1 MIRRTVFTVLA
12 LLLPSLA
19 GAQVKLLRHPDY
31 SKGRVVFSYL
41 GDIWTANENGSA
53 VERLTDNKAR
63 DQFPRFSPD
72 GQWIAFSSNRAG
84 NYDVFV
90 MPAAGGKPRQLTF
103 HSANDETVGWS
114 PDGKWIL
121 FTSSRGN
128 GVFPGVTT
136 LWQVS
141 PEGGMEQPIRTDWGS
156 WASYS
161 PDGAKL
167 AFTRHPATWSR
178 KHYRGSYAADL
189 WLMDAAS
196 NNFTKVIDDD
206 YKGNR
211 LWPMYGRTGEI
222 YFVSNETSSE
232 KNIKFGGP
240 EAMKS
245 VNNIWKISDKGG
257 KATQVTH
264 HTDGNLFFPSI
275 SADRKTIVYEDN
287 FGLWKLDTASGKSTE
302 IRIDIKSDSKENDT
316 ELVTLTEAEGFSLSP
331 TNKRAAIV
339 AHGEIFTIATDRGEP
354 QRVTETPWREQDPRW
369 SPNGKA
375 IAFVSDRTGRQEVY
389 VSDELG
395 KNVNKLSDADCDK
408 SAIVWAPD
416 SKSLLYAASDHKL
429 RQVDVETGKTDV
441 LAASDVS
448 NIEGPQFSPDGKWIS
463 YGKQD
468 KLLRSSV
475 YLMELATHQEHKI
488 GGEEFLLSR
497 GAKWTPDGKKLVFL
511 GGYGAPGMS
520 SLNRTTL
527 GLFSVGLTPADKNP
541 DSGDLDTEAQ
551 AEAAAAETA
560 AAGRG
565 GRGAG
570 AAAPANVQVKIVW
583 DGLNRRIKSFPAAG
597 SVSMVAPSPDSRTY
611 LIMATPPA
619 EGGGATGGA
628 AGAGSMYTIA
638 EDGTHLTHLNTTP
651 ADAAA
656 GGRGRGGRGGGFGG
670 GGEPQWARDGRS
682 IYFMSGGGLYTL
694 AIAAPQPGD
703 TNAAPAS
710 GGGGRG
716 GRGAA
721 AAPAA
726 AASSSSTGA
735 GPSPRHI
742 AFTVRM
748 EIDFAQERKQ
758 VFEEAWRT
766 MKNRFYDPAMHGVNW
781 AAAKDTYEP
790 LLGHVADVDELHNVI
805 MEMIGEMN
813 ASHTGISGGG
823 LIPGQPEPAE
833 RVQTRYPG
841 FEIEPDASGYYKVSS
856 IYRKGP
862 ADHEYLKIA
871 VGNYVLAVNDKELKT
886 KDNYWRLF
894 NLLPGRKFEF
904 LVNSKPAADGA
915 WTVSIEPMTAA
926 AKNNLDY
933 DLWVLSRKEMVDK
946 LSGGQIGYLHIRAM
960 DAPSFEKF
968 QRDLLE
974 NLDKKALIIDERFN
988 GGGGID
994 QELLEILNQRK
1005 QYESYRTRESVVVPR
1020 PFQAF
1025 YGPMTVLQNERSAS
1039 NAEMFPAGFRALGLG
1054 KVIDV
1059 PTSGQVIGTGSYTLL
1074 DGSALRTPG
1083 VGVYGPKGENLENFG
1098 VPPDVPVDNGPADFL
1113 EHRDRQIEK
1122 AVEVLKAEM
1131 K

>member
-1 MIRRTVFTVLA
+1 MIRRTVFALVA
-12 LLLPSLA
+12 LLLPALA
-19 GAQVKLLRHPDY
+19 QAQVKLLRHPDY
-31 SKGRVVFSYL
+31 SRGRVVFSYL
-41 GDIWTANENGSA
+41 GDIWIANENGSA

-72 GQWIAFSSNRAG
+72 GQWIAFSSNREG
-84 NYDVFV
+84 NYDVFA
-90 MPAAGGKPRQLTF
+90 MPVAGGKPRQLTF
-103 HSANDETVGWS
+103 HSANDDVVGWS

-128 GVFPGVTT
+128 GVFPGVAT

-141 PEGGMEQPIRTDWGS
+141 PEGGMEQPVPTDWGS

-161 PDGAKL
+161 PDGGKL
-167 AFTRHPATWSR
+167 AFTRHPGNWSR
-178 KHYRGSYAADL
+178 KHYRGSFAADV
-189 WLMDAAS
+189 WLMDVAS
-196 NNFTKVIDDD
+196 KKFTKVIDDD

-211 LWPMYGRTGEI
+211 LWPMYGPAGEI
-222 YFVSNETSSE
+222 YFVSNELANE

-240 EAMKS
+240 EVMKS
-245 VNNIWKISDKGG
+245 ANNIWKVSDKGG
-257 KATQVTH
+257 KATQVTRH
-264 HTDGNLFFPSI
+264 ADGNLFFPSI

-287 FGLWKLDTASGKSTE
+287 FGIWKLDTASGKSTE

-331 TNKRAAIV
+331 TNKRAAIA

-375 IAFVSDRTGRQEVY
+375 VAFVSDRTGRQEIY
-389 VSDELG
+389 LSDELG
-395 KNVNKLSDADCDK
+395 KNVKKLSDVDCDK

-416 SKSLLYAASDHKL
+416 SKSLLYAGSDHKL
-429 RQVDVETGKTDV
+429 RQVEVDTGTTDV
-441 LAASDVS
+441 LVSSDVS
-448 NIEGPQFSPDGKWIS
+448 GIEGPQFSPDGKWIS

-475 YLMELATHQEHKI
+475 YLMELATRQEHKI
-488 GGEEFLLSR
+488 GGDEFLLSR
-497 GAKWTPDGKKLVFL
+497 GARWTPDGKKLVFL

-527 GLFSVGLTPADKNP
+527 GLFNVAFTPADKDP
-541 DSGDLDTEAQ
+541 SSTGDLDTEAQ

-570 AAAPANVQVKIVW
+570 APAAPANVQVKIVW

-597 SVSMVAPSPDSRTY
+597 SVSLVVPSPDSRTY
-611 LIMATPPA
+611 LIMATPTA
-619 EGGGATGGA
+619 GGGGDTGGA
-628 AGAGSMYTIA
+628 AGGGMYTIA

-651 ADAAA
+651 ADATA
-656 GGRGRGGRGGGFGG
+656 GGRGRGGRGGGFG

-694 AIAAPQPGD
+694 AIAPPPAADG
-703 TNAAPAS
+703 TAAPAT
-710 GGGGRG
+710 GGAGRG

-721 AAPAA
+721 AAPAP
-726 AASSSSTGA
+726 AASTTTA
-735 GPSPRHI
+735 GPSPRRI
-742 AFTVRM
+742 NFTVRM
-748 EIDFAQERKQ
+748 EIDLAQERKQ

-823 LIPGQPEPAE
+823 VIPGQPQPAE

-841 FEIEPDASGYYKVSS
+841 FELEPDASGYYKVSY

-871 VGNYVLAVNDKELKT
+871 AGNYILAVNDKELKT
-886 KDNYWRLF
+886 RDNYWKLF
-894 NLLPGRKFEF
+894 NILPGRKFEF

-915 WTVSIEPMTAA
+915 WTVSIEPLTAA
-926 AKNNLDY
+926 AKTNLDY
-933 DLWVLSRKEMVDK
+933 DLWVQGRKEMVDK

-1054 KVIDV
+1054 KVIGV

-1098 VPPDVPVDNGPADFL
+1098 VPPDVWVDNGPADFL

-1122 AVEVLKAEM
+1122 AVEVLKGEI